1 MPHQS
6 RDGPILPSPPMFKL
20 RIKIVLELIGDLSLV
35 FSILFDEVANY
46 IINMR
51 WYPSYGNVMARCE
64 YCDCDVVVSY
74 LSMVITG
81 KCIQECKWCWNNAT
95 SAPSYPEEP
104 IYSELV
110 FKSQTEL
117 DQAPQFS
124 GQVFMPRSGSIS
136 LISLLINQ
144 SGGINLSF

>member
-51 WYPSYGNVMARCE
+51 
-64 YCDCDVVVSY
+64 
-74 LSMVITG
+74 
-81 KCIQECKWCWNNAT
+81 
-95 SAPSYPEEP
+95 
-104 IYSELV
+104 
-110 FKSQTEL
+110 
-117 DQAPQFS
+117 
-124 GQVFMPRSGSIS
+124 
-136 LISLLINQ
+136 
-144 SGGINLSF
+144 